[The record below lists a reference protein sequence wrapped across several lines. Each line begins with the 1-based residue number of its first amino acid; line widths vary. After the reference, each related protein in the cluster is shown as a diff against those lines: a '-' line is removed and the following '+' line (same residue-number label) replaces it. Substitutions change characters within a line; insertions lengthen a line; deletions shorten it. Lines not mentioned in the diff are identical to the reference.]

1 MARKLKEYSPTE
13 YLDFSKPR
21 IRKEQEE
28 ALAKVRRKFG
38 KEYPLVV
45 GGKKVMTSYVV
56 PSVNPAN
63 PKEIVGRFAHA
74 SKSHAEDAIQVAAKT
89 FEKKHKKKKD
99 KRDARVADEA

>member
-74 SKSHAEDAIQVAAKT
+74 SGECDLCRHEGQAGDPPT
-89 FEKKHKKKKD
+89 F
-99 KRDARVADEA
+99 RARASDFRSGRSGLR